1 MKSVDAQFLAANSNV
16 LGSKHSSVGGGLVTV
31 SLDLHT
37 TGDTADGFATTV
49 PVISPPEV
57 HLKYAIA
64 MCDEPQ
70 IGNVDEGVVER
81 GKDTSNAENE
91 LAY

>member
-1 MKSVDAQFLAANSNV
+1 MVSRPL
-16 LGSKHSSVGGGLVTV
+16 SSVSQISFLFIT
-31 SLDLHT
+31 
-37 TGDTADGFATTV
+37 
-49 PVISPPEV
+49 ISPD
-57 HLKYAIA
+57 
-64 MCDEPQ
+64 CDEPQ